1 MDFEKLEDCFM
12 ALVYEYEPDDCDDAS
27 FLLIEL
33 KGIGEGFFS
42 IQFNVNEPK
51 DFIPHVWV
59 GCFVDIRDVS
69 DSDDEMT
76 VAKDMF
82 KWAVEY
88 REKHLMKFIENA
100 KRFESIVER

>member
-1 MDFEKLEDCFM
+1 
-12 ALVYEYEPDDCDDAS
+12 
-27 FLLIEL
+27 LLIVL
-33 KGIGEGFFS
+33 NDIGAGFVQM
-42 IQFNVNEPK
+42 QFNVNEPK

-59 GCFVDIRDVS
+59 GCFVYIPDVS